1 MQNNIRSDF
10 PPQNKIKAGPLPIVL
25 LVSLFFIWGVLNNLN
40 DVLIAQFKSAFTLND
55 FQSGLVQS
63 AFYVGYFV
71 FAVPA
76 SLLMSRFN
84 YKVAIIC
91 GLILVCLGAFLF
103 DPAASSLLYSSF
115 LIALFVLAAG
125 CSFLEASAN
134 PYIAVLGNENSTRYL
149 NFAQSFNA
157 LGAIVAVLMG
167 KYFILNKTVVIT
179 ASDAVHMIPDQL
191 RAAHTQ
197 AIERVVDPYMG
208 VAVLVA
214 IVGLLILCTKYPKVK
229 TTGRMTFKGYAASLF
244 TLLKKGHFTRGVL
257 GQFLYVGAQTCI
269 WSYTIRYCMFSQ
281 HMTPSHAANYLLA
294 SLIAFACGRFF
305 SAAIIKYITPYKLMG
320 GYALI
325 NTLLCLYMVTFSGM
339 SAVWMLV
346 LTSFFMSMMYPTIFS
361 MSISSLGEEVPYAS
375 SLLVMGILG
384 GAVLTAVMGAIS
396 DASNIA
402 HAFIIPALCFI
413 YIFSY
418 SFWGS
423 QPSVKP
429 AVVNR

>member
-1 MQNNIRSDF
+1 MQNNL
-10 PPQNKIKAGPLPIVL
+10 QNNNKAQVGTLPLVF

-40 DVLIAQFKSAFTLND
+40 DVLIAQFRSAFTLND
-55 FQSGLVQS
+55 LQSGLVQS
-63 AFYVGYFV
+63 AFYIGYFV

-76 SLLMSRFN
+76 SLLMSRFS

-157 LGAIVAVLMG
+157 LGAIIAVLVG
-167 KYFILNKTVVIT
+167 KYFILNKTEVIT
-179 ASDAVHMIPDQL
+179 PSEAATMNASQLKVLHTHAIDQ
-191 RAAHTQ
+191 
-197 AIERVVDPYMG
+197 VVYPYMG
-208 VAVLVA
+208 IAVVVA
-214 IVGLLILCTKYPKVK
+214 IVGLLIFCTKYPKVK
-229 TTGRMTFKGYAASLF
+229 TAGAMTFRGYVRSILSLSE
-244 TLLKKGHFTRGVL
+244 KGHFTRGVL
-257 GQFLYVGAQTCI
+257 GQFLYVGAQTCV
-269 WSYTIRYCMFSQ
+269 WSFTIRYCMYSQ

-294 SLIAFACGRFF
+294 SLVAFACGRFF
-305 SAAIIKYITPYKLMG
+305 STAIMKYVTPHKLMG
-320 GYALI
+320 VYAIL
-325 NTLLCLYMVTFSGM
+325 NTLLCLYMVLFSGM
-339 SAVWMLV
+339 SAVWALV
-346 LTSFFMSMMYPTIFS
+346 LTSFFMSMMYPTIFT
-361 MSISSLGEEVPYAS
+361 MSISSLGENVPYAS

-384 GAVLTAVMGAIS
+384 GAVITAVMGVVS

-402 HAFIIPALCFI
+402 HAFIIPTICFV
-413 YIFSY
+413 YIFGY

-423 QPSVKP
+423 QPLAK
-429 AVVNR
+429 NN